1 MNGKK
6 IAFAERIEQNSKNYS
21 PKDLINL
28 EAAEQMLSLLRQSFG
43 LDTMMTDRHGSILL
57 TIGDFG
63 GFKPDV
69 VNHPGIKIRVREGQS
84 AIFMPSMTM
93 SRQSSLTW

>member
-57 TIGDFG
+57 TIGDFD

-69 VNHPGIKIRVREGQS
+69 VNHPGNKIRVKGKD
-84 AIFMPSMTM
+84 
-93 SRQSSLTW
+93 SLSYLCQV